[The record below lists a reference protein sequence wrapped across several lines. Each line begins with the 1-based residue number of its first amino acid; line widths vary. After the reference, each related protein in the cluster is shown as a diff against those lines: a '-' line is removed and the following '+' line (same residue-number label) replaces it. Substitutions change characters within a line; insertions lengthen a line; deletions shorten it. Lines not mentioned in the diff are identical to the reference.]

1 MAGSRS
7 WRQYIG
13 DDGTSYSVQVDE
25 SNANAT
31 IGGAGGNVI
40 MLPVR
45 TANFPAIPC
54 SLKMRYVNAYNNT
67 TPSIKRKFY
76 VGTSAG
82 QLAAAAPGA
91 QITAEIYPGAGDT
104 AGTASI
110 WTITSLRGEKTRKP
124 PGFGAPDTGLT
135 DGTTSQ

>member
-1 MAGSRS
+1 MAGSRT

-25 SNANAT
+25 SNGNAT
-31 IGGAGGNVI
+31 IGGAGGNVV

-45 TANFPAIPC
+45 TANLPAPPC
-54 SLKMRYVNAYNNT
+54 GLKMRYVNAYNNV
-67 TPSIKRKFY
+67 TPNIKRKFY
-76 VGTSAG
+76 VGTAAA

-91 QITAEIYPGAGDT
+91 QITAEAYPGAGDT
-104 AGTASI
+104 PGPTAI

-135 DGTTSQ
+135 DGTTTQ